1 MHTISIVDDVL
12 APLRKVVLN
21 YEGEDPYFPLR
32 DKIKPLIR
40 KHLEVGPTWAW
51 EMKHK
56 WDQRDGSFYDVWRG
70 EKSEDKW
77 STVVVFIKLRGEEN
91 KERYG
96 KLKIEIVGV
105 LNTKYEYSNALQK
118 MLWLLYNRYFYYKQR
133 RFYIEQAKHKYI
145 YAIRDDLAEMLRIPV
160 KEGF

>member
-1 MHTISIVDDVL
+1 MPAISINDDVL

-21 YEGEDPYFPLR
+21 YQGNEPYIQGNT
-32 DKIKPLIR
+32 IKTMIR
-40 KHLEVGPTWAW
+40 KHLEIGPTWAW

-77 STVVVFIKLRGEEN
+77 STVIVFVKLTGEEN

-105 LNTKYEYSNALQK
+105 LNTKYEYSNAIQK

-145 YAIRDDLAEMLRIPV
+145 YAIRDELAELLRIPV
-160 KEGF
+160 KEGH